1 MNHQHDHSYKL
12 LFSEPRVIRD
22 LLTGFIKEDWIAHLD
37 LDSLEKVSSSFVSDD
52 LRDRESDV
60 IWRARFGDDWIYVY
74 LLIEFQSTIDPF
86 MALRIMTYVGLLYQ
100 DLIKQQKLSPH
111 ARLPPVLPVVL
122 YNGEKRWNAAVDVSD
137 LVQSVP
143 RELERYRPRMP
154 YLLLDEGAIV
164 GSEHWSPEARNVVA
178 AIFRLEHHR
187 GTREAVEL
195 IGLLARWLEAPDQTR
210 LRRHFAIWIKR
221 VLLPNWIPESEGT
234 EWQNLNELTRLRRHF
249 AIWIKR
255 VLLPNWI
262 PESEGTEWQ
271 NLNKLNEVHNMLAE
285 RAKRWSEQWKQQGL
299 EEGLKQG
306 REEGRKQGRQEGL
319 LESEQKGEQKARLEV
334 ARNMIERTQL
344 DDQTVADLS
353 GLDIAQVRSLRDE
366 LKR

>member
-164 GSEHWSPEARNVVA
+164 DSEHWSPEARNVVA

-234 EWQNLNELTRLRRHF
+234 EW
-249 AIWIKR
+249 
-255 VLLPNWI
+255 
-262 PESEGTEWQ
+262 
-271 NLNKLNEVHNMLAE
+271 
-285 RAKRWSEQWKQQGL
+285 
-299 EEGLKQG
+299 
-306 REEGRKQGRQEGL
+306 
-319 LESEQKGEQKARLEV
+319 
-334 ARNMIERTQL
+334 
-344 DDQTVADLS
+344 
-353 GLDIAQVRSLRDE
+353 
-366 LKR
+366 

>member
-1 MNHQHDHSYKL
+1 
-12 LFSEPRVIRD
+12 
-22 LLTGFIKEDWIAHLD
+22 
-37 LDSLEKVSSSFVSDD
+37 LE
-52 LRDRESDV
+52 RR
-60 IWRARFGDDWIYVY
+60 
-74 LLIEFQSTIDPF
+74 
-86 MALRIMTYVGLLYQ
+86 
-100 DLIKQQKLSPH
+100 
-111 ARLPPVLPVVL
+111 
-122 YNGEKRWNAAVDVSD
+122 VDVSD

-164 GSEHWSPEARNVVA
+164 DSEHWSPEARNVVD

-234 EWQNLNELTRLRRHF
+234 EWQNLN
-249 AIWIKR
+249 
-255 VLLPNWI
+255 
-262 PESEGTEWQ
+262 
-271 NLNKLNEVHNMLAE
+271 KLNEVHNMLAE
-285 RAKRWSEQWKQQGL
+285 RAKRWPEQWKQQGL

-306 REEGRKQGRQEGL
+306 REEGRKQGREEGRKEGREEGL

-344 DDQTVADLS
+344 DDQTVSELS
-353 GLDIAQVRSLRDE
+353 GLDIAQVRTLRDE

>member
-234 EWQNLNELTRLRRHF
+234 EWQNLN
-249 AIWIKR
+249 
-255 VLLPNWI
+255 
-262 PESEGTEWQ
+262 
-271 NLNKLNEVHNMLAE
+271 KLNEVHNMLAE